1 MPRAVEQWIR
11 EAHFEGNPN
20 AYFVLTCGVGCGNA
34 AAYAQKLCTEK
45 GLRFCGLAPVVMP
58 ENYLAMFA
66 TPSEGECQ
74 GHSGKG
80 RAGDSDSRPEN
91 PAGGKFP
98 RCSRFGKG

>member
-1 MPRAVEQWIR
+1 MRIS
-11 EAHFEGNPN
+11 
-20 AYFVLTCGVGCGNA
+20 VLTCGVGCGNA

-66 TPSEGECQ
+66 TPARGVPAILKRPRSEIR
-74 GHSGKG
+74 S
-80 RAGDSDSRPEN
+80 EN